1 MEDKILEVIDI
12 LGEQFSKLQIKEALL
27 GNQGDVDEAIEYLLR
42 EQCKFLSLLI
52 TFFSVEKK
60 PVQLFSDNIIASD
73 ADRKEAWDGVI

>member
-42 EQCKFLSLLI
+42 EQCNSILAIYYIFL
-52 TFFSVEKK
+52 
-60 PVQLFSDNIIASD
+60 
-73 ADRKEAWDGVI
+73 